1 MTNNEYIQEVGV
13 PSGNHGF
20 QPKRPCNR
28 AHEYADAFGFGPYN
42 YAGTTAS
49 SQEDNV
55 FSQFIAKSSEEI
67 RALILS
73 LVGNTVLSSQ
83 YCLPKTRRT
92 FILMRAGCCRLGDY
106 IAIEAEHWR
115 AEADHDRASQV
126 GCECGLCGVRSRFI
140 HSSHVLF
147 CEMEMYTRPTRL
159 PYTRRVKDALWPF
172 AFLGLVSHCESCM
185 CCLGL
190 KAETMHA
197 LAAEGRVLPRQT
209 RLPYTGASSQPG
221 GSGGTSTGST

>member
-13 PSGNHGF
+13 PPGNHGF
-20 QPKRPCNR
+20 QPKRQCNR
-28 AHEYADAFGFGPYN
+28 AHGSADAFGFTPYN

-55 FSQFIAKSSEEI
+55 FSQFIAKSSEDI

-83 YCLPKTRRT
+83 YCLPKTMRK

-115 AEADHDRASQV
+115 AEADHDRASEV
-126 GCECGLCGVRSRFI
+126 GYECGLCGVRSRFI
-140 HSSHVLF
+140 FQSFRVGF
-147 CEMEMYTRPTRL
+147 CVINTYTRPTRL
-159 PYTRRVKDALWPF
+159 PNTQRVRDAIAPHNHVRACHLCRYCLQAVSYTHLTLPT
-172 AFLGLVSHCESCM
+172 
-185 CCLGL
+185 
-190 KAETMHA
+190 KA
-197 LAAEGRVLPRQT
+197 
-209 RLPYTGASSQPG
+209 
-221 GSGGTSTGST
+221 